1 MDASTSALP
10 RPVEVPAW
18 KSLLS
23 HAGAAVTA
31 FLFVLAGVYKALD
44 PDKFAALAQNLLVPQ
59 SLALPLALT
68 LAVLETTS
76 GVLVLIPRFRR
87 WGALLA
93 GVLLVAFMAYIGF
106 NYTTLVGRDCSCFP
120 ELKLPLGI
128 TIDMRRSVGPGFF
141 YGDAAFLAAAAI
153 AGFFAKRAQ
162 GLRTALVI
170 LGAIV
175 VFTGASYGVVV
186 SKNSGVRAP
195 ETIQVDGQPYSL
207 QKGKV
212 VLFFFDPFCGTCFA
226 VGQSLAPL
234 KFKDGVTLIG
244 LPTSTPKAAPS
255 YLHDSG
261 LNAKISTDSDKLRKI
276 WVFDAP
282 PYLVLLE
289 DGVQVGG
296 IKHHEFDEEH
306 TEKHVEMLRQM
317 GVLQ

>member
-1 MDASTSALP
+1 MDASTTALP
-10 RPVEVPAW
+10 RPVEVPTW
-18 KSLLS
+18 KTLLS
-23 HAGAAVTA
+23 HAGAAVIA
-31 FLFVLAGVYKALD
+31 FLFLISGVYKALD

-59 SLALPLALT
+59 ALSMPLAIT
-68 LAVLETTS
+68 LAVLETTAAI
-76 GVLVLIPRFRR
+76 LILIPRFRR

-93 GVLLVAFMAYIGF
+93 TALLLAFMAYIGI
-106 NYTTLVGRDCSCFP
+106 NYGTLIGRDCSCFP
-120 ELKLPLGI
+120 ELKLPFGL

-141 YGDAAFLAAAAI
+141 YGDAAFLVASI
-153 AGFFAKRAQ
+153 TAGIWAKRAQ

-170 LGAIV
+170 LGAV
-175 VFTGASYGVVV
+175 AVFTGASYGVVK
-186 SKNSGVRAP
+186 SKDSGVRAP
-195 ETIQVDGQPYSL
+195 ESILVDGKPFSL
-207 QKGKV
+207 QKGKI

-226 VGQSLAPL
+226 VGQSMAPL
-234 KFKDGVTLIG
+234 KFKDDVTVIG
-244 LPTSTPKAAPS
+244 LPTSTPEAAPS

-261 LNAKISTDSDKLRKI
+261 LNVKLSTDSPKLRET

-306 TEKHVEMLRQM
+306 LEKHVEMLRQM

>member
-1 MDASTSALP
+1 MDASTTALP
-10 RPVEVPAW
+10 RPAEVPTW

-23 HAGAAVTA
+23 HAGAAITA
-31 FLFVLAGVYKALD
+31 FLFIIAGVYKALD

-59 SLALPLALT
+59 ALSMPLALT
-68 LAVLETTS
+68 LAVLETTA

-93 GVLLVAFMAYIGF
+93 TVLLLGFMAYIGF
-106 NYTTLVGRDCSCFP
+106 NYSTLVGRDCSCFP
-120 ELKLPLGI
+120 ELKLPFGFS
-128 TIDMRRSVGPGFF
+128 IDMRRSVGPGFF
-141 YGDAAFLAAAAI
+141 YGDAGFLAASLV
-153 AGFFAKRAQ
+153 AGFWARRAQ

-170 LGAIV
+170 LGAVV
-175 VFTGASYGVVV
+175 VFTGASYGVVS
-186 SKNSGVRAP
+186 SKASGVKAP
-195 ETIQVDGQPYSL
+195 ESILVDGRPLSL
-207 QKGKV
+207 QKGKF

-226 VGQSLAPL
+226 VGQSMAPL
-234 KFKDGVTLIG
+234 KFKDDVTVIG
-244 LPTSTPKAAPS
+244 LPTSTPEAAPS

-261 LNAKISTDSDKLRKI
+261 LNVKLSTDSKKLRET